1 MGRPADP
8 QPSTLTGASLA
19 GPNRSVGA
27 GLYESGMPQA
37 HGLVRDLVAAIV
49 PADGMERAHQSDALA
64 WLDRTQDIY
73 RREKPA
79 TPPKHLV
86 SYAALI
92 DPRDLSLYLVD
103 HKLAGLWLPPGGHVE
118 PAENPANT
126 VRREATEE
134 LGIKA
139 DLSVAGGRPAFL
151 TVTRTIG
158 FDAGHIDVSLWY
170 LISGNRQMS
179 IAPDPRE
186 FSGGR
191 WWAAEEIE
199 AASPA
204 LFDPHLGR
212 FISKIRSKLRT

>member
-1 MGRPADP
+1 M
-8 QPSTLTGASLA
+8 
-19 GPNRSVGA
+19 
-27 GLYESGMPQA
+27 
-37 HGLVRDLVAAIV
+37 
-49 PADGMERAHQSDALA
+49 
-64 WLDRTQDIY
+64 
-73 RREKPA
+73 
-79 TPPKHLV
+79 
-86 SYAALI
+86 
-92 DPRDLSLYLVD
+92 
-103 HKLAGLWLPPGGHVE
+103 E

-212 FISKIRSKLRT
+212 FISKIRT

>member
-19 GPNRSVGA
+19 GPNWSVGA

-92 DPRDLSLYLVD
+92 DPRDLSLYLVEPGK
-103 HKLAGLWLPPGGHVE
+103 HCPPGSNRGTRHQ
-118 PAENPANT
+118 
-126 VRREATEE
+126 
-134 LGIKA
+134 
-139 DLSVAGGRPAFL
+139 GRPI
-151 TVTRTIG
+151 R
-158 FDAGHIDVSLWY
+158 
-170 LISGNRQMS
+170 R
-179 IAPDPRE
+179 
-186 FSGGR
+186 GR
-191 WWAAEEIE
+191 SARV
-199 AASPA
+199 PHR
-204 LFDPHLGR
+204 DPHDRL
-212 FISKIRSKLRT
+212 